1 MTAEPSLRSAR
12 STFGDRLSAAAAELA
27 LPLSSAQADRLLD
40 FIELLQRWNHTYNLT
55 AVRDPADMLTQ
66 HLFDSLA
73 AVPPLRREAPGRRLL
88 DVGSGGGLPGIVWAI
103 LDPDREVTCVDSVGK
118 KAAFVRQAALA
129 LRLGNL
135 RSEHARVERL
145 QAGPFD
151 VVSSRAF
158 ASLPDFVALT
168 RRLLKNDG
176 IWLAMKG
183 KVPQDEISGIGAE
196 AEVFHVEPLK
206 VPGLGAER
214 CLIWMRKVTPDATQ
228 EESGRSQLYQ
238 PGEPG

>member
-1 MTAEPSLRSAR
+1 LTAEPSLRSAR
-12 STFGDRLSAAAAELA
+12 SALGDGLVAAATELA

-40 FIELLQRWNHTYNLT
+40 FVELLDRWNHTYNLT
-55 AVRDPADMLTQ
+55 AVRDPADMVTQ
-66 HLFDSLA
+66 HLVDCLA
-73 AVPPLRREAPGRRLL
+73 AVAPLRREAPGPRLL

-118 KAAFVRQAALA
+118 KAAFVQQAALA
-129 LRLGNL
+129 LRLENL

-168 RRLLKNDG
+168 RRLLKDDG
-176 IWLAMKG
+176 VWLAMKG
-183 KVPQDEISGIGAE
+183 KIPRDEISGLDAGTD
-196 AEVFHVEPLK
+196 VFHVEPLK
-206 VPGLGAER
+206 VPGLAAER
-214 CLIWMRKVTPDATQ
+214 CLIWMRKVMTGMNS
-228 EESGRSQLYQ
+228 EESMRSPSSQ
-238 PGEPG
+238 PAEPR

>member
-1 MTAEPSLRSAR
+1 MTAEPSLRFAR

-40 FIELLQRWNHTYNLT
+40 FIELLDRWNHTYNLT

-66 HLFDSLA
+66 HLVDCLA
-73 AVPPLRREAPGRRLL
+73 AVPPLRRKAPGRRLL

-118 KAAFVRQAALA
+118 KAAFVQQAALA

-145 QAGPFD
+145 RAGTFD

-158 ASLPDFVALT
+158 ASLPDFAALT
-168 RRLLKNDG
+168 PETLEGRWNLAGDEGKSPAGRDCRARRCDRGVSRGTLEGAGPGRRALPDLDEKSDTRRDPRREYA
-176 IWLAMKG
+176 LAIM
-183 KVPQDEISGIGAE
+183 PI
-196 AEVFHVEPLK
+196 
-206 VPGLGAER
+206 
-214 CLIWMRKVTPDATQ
+214 
-228 EESGRSQLYQ
+228 
-238 PGEPG
+238 